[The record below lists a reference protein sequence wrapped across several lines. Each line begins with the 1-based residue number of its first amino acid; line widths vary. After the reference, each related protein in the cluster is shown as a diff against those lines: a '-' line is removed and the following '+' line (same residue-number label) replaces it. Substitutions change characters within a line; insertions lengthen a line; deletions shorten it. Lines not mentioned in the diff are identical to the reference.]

1 MSRSKLRLRGIE
13 NMLSLLH
20 KDHLIPSAAY
30 GVICGWQSL
39 LGYPD
44 ISVRNLCGATNANN
58 NKLANVQDSVASIG
72 CSSKQLEWEGW
83 SRSIPPPLADVDLIP
98 PSGESVEEG
107 ADLSWFLFPVNSLC

>member
-1 MSRSKLRLRGIE
+1 
-13 NMLSLLH
+13 MLSLLH

-107 ADLSWFLFPVNSLC
+107 ADLSRFLFPVISLC